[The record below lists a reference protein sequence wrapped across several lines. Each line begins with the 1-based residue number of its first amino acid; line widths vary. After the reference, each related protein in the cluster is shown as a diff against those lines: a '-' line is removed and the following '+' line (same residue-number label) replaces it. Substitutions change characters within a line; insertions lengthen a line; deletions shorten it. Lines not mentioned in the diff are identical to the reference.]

1 MQADCLRSE
10 PPAKALS
17 ENILYQ
23 NMWDVAKAML
33 REKCIAL
40 TAYIR
45 EERSQINNL
54 NSYLNTRKRNPKQDG
69 RK

>member
-1 MQADCLRSE
+1 
-10 PPAKALS
+10 
-17 ENILYQ
+17 
-23 NMWDVAKAML
+23 MWDVAKAML

-40 TAYIR
+40 TAYFR